1 MRDEL
6 NNYGINNPDGSS
18 EVKFDAR
25 KEVYANDKPNS
36 IKEDALSG
44 QKESSFVSET
54 YDDPKGATSEEKGE
68 ERLEMDLSS
77 TSASTASSSAATASA
92 SASVGGGL
100 GALAGVV
107 ATSVMAAV
115 IVAAVFI
122 STLTIKLSLVM
133 ADISSLVFE
142 VEMTGAQEE
151 DFKDPIVAVLTG
163 ENGFYQEQEISPD
176 RTTLFFDGLE
186 AGKEYLVTVK
196 NAEKVFFENIYY
208 TASEPSEKGSIVSY
222 MEGTDVFVT
231 VEHVDLD
238 RNECYTLVA
247 KDAQGNI
254 VFQKDGIETH
264 TQYVFTVD
272 QPKDLYF
279 SLVVSGSTY
288 AVSKIELPPAPD
300 YDLANGVWTWSEDL
314 HSATVSFA
322 DKNGGQPLVL
332 TATVTQK
339 TNQATCEE
347 DGSVVYTAKVV
358 RDGKTYT
365 NKETTVIESTGHSYE
380 GIVQEGHI
388 TYTCSQC
395 GDSYTDE
402 E

>member
-6 NNYGINNPDGSS
+6 NNYGINNPDGTA
-18 EVKFDAR
+18 EVKSDAR
-25 KEVYANDKPNS
+25 KYDNDNPKS

-44 QKESSFVSET
+44 QKESSYVSET

-68 ERLEMDLSS
+68 ENLDIDLSSTS
-77 TSASTASSSAATASA
+77 TSASTASSSAATA

-133 ADISSLVFE
+133 ADMTSLVFE

-151 DFKDPIVAVLTG
+151 DFENPIFAVLTG
-163 ENGFYQEQEISPD
+163 EDGVYQEREISPD
-176 RTTLFFDGLE
+176 LTTISFDGLE

-196 NAEKVFFENIYY
+196 NAEKVFFENIFF
-208 TASEPSEKGSIVSY
+208 TASTPNEKGSIVSH
-222 MEGTDVFVT
+222 MEGTEVFVT
-231 VEHVDLD
+231 VERVDLD
-238 RNECYTLVA
+238 RSECYTLVA

-254 VFQKDGIETH
+254 VYQRDGIETY
-264 TQYVFTVD
+264 TQYSFTVD
-272 QPKDLYF
+272 QPQNLYF
-279 SLVVSGSTY
+279 SLIVSGKTY
-288 AVSKIELPPAPD
+288 AVSKIELPPPPE
-300 YDLANGVWTWSEDL
+300 YDMANGVWTWSDDL
-314 HSATVSFA
+314 VSATVSFA

-332 TATVTQK
+332 TATVTKK
-339 TNQATCEE
+339 TNKATCEE

-358 RDGKTYT
+358 YDDKIYT
-365 NKETTVIESTGHSYE
+365 NKETTVLEAIGHSYE
-380 GIVQEGHI
+380 GVVEEGHI
-388 TYTCSQC
+388 TYTCSLC

-402 E
+402 N

>member
-18 EVKFDAR
+18 EVKSDAR
-25 KEVYANDKPNS
+25 KERYDNDDPKS

-44 QKESSFVSET
+44 QKENSYVSET
-54 YDDPKGATSEEKGE
+54 YDDPKGTSSEEKVE
-68 ERLEMDLSS
+68 ENPNIDLSS
-77 TSASTASSSAATASA
+77 TSTASSSAASA

-133 ADISSLVFE
+133 ADIGSLVFE

-176 RTTLFFDGLE
+176 RTTLSFDGLE

-208 TASEPSEKGSIVSY
+208 TASEPQDKGSIVSY

-238 RNECYTLVA
+238 RNECYTLIA

-254 VFQKDGIETH
+254 VFRKDGIETFK
-264 TQYVFTVD
+264 QYVFTVD

-279 SLVVSGSTY
+279 SLIVNGNTY

-300 YDLANGVWTWSEDL
+300 YDMSNGVWTWSEDL
-314 HSATVSFA
+314 YSATVDFV
-322 DKNGGQPLVL
+322 DKNGGEPLAL
-332 TATVTQK
+332 TATVTRK
-339 TNQATCEE
+339 TTDATCDE

-358 RDGKTYT
+358 YDGKTYT
-365 NKETTVIESTGHSYE
+365 DKKTTVIEAVGHNYE
-380 GIVQEGHI
+380 GVVEEGHI
-388 TYTCSQC
+388 TYTCSHC

-402 E
+402 D